1 MKYVFA
7 LLILIFLNLA
17 LSARVPQTSSFTIGN
32 FTIDATGSP
41 VVTVQPPTRAGRL
54 ALLADIPPAPPQGS
68 VVIAGSAVLANGLVT
83 VTIPVQVAPPVCVAV
98 DTTAA
103 SPVRR
108 VAVTVSS
115 VSFEGVSNHALDY
128 LCTPKNN

>member
-1 MKYVFA
+1 MRYVYA
-7 LLILIFLNLA
+7 LLILVFLNIA
-17 LSARVPQTSSFTIGN
+17 LSARVPQTNSFTIGN

-41 VVTVQPPTRAGRL
+41 VVAVQPPTRAGRL
-54 ALLADIPPAPPQGS
+54 ALVADIPPAPPQAS
-68 VVIAGSAVLANGLVT
+68 VVIAGSAVLVNGLVT
-83 VTIPVQVAPPVCVAV
+83 VIIPAQIAPPVCVAV

-115 VSFEGVSNHALDY
+115 VSFEGVSNHSLDY